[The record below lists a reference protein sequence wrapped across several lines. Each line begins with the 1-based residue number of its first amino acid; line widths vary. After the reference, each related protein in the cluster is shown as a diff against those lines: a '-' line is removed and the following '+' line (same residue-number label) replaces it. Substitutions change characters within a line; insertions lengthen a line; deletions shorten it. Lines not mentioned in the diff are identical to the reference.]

1 MNWGEGSLLAP
12 GDVECWQAAER
23 RDVIVL
29 DDLRKQHAL
38 AQGPLDML
46 HDAGLRGQDVVLLAV
61 LVLDRG
67 DLVSVRDGV
76 ALLHC
81 VAHERETVHVRRAVI
96 RGSACPGSRAGVL
109 GLPGLREVHCAL
121 RGSPGQGGKRPDSDE
136 LTVLHHGQGGALCHA
151 LLPGLHAAV
160 VGGLELDLLA
170 VLVLRQD
177 DGLVL
182 VHQVPNLH
190 QVPLE
195 GEVLVLGLLRP
206 GTAPGDAV
214 TLRQRVEV
222 RPLDHDHGLVVK
234 PEVQFVVVHQ
244 PVLDGHHRPGIG
256 RHTGVRGLVGSLRH
270 DETLS
275 LLDLVASVGRKGDEA
290 LALASLDADLH
301 GRLRRYV
308 GQRGLEALLHGHR
321 TEQGRPADKGEEAW
335 ANPGPRADA
344 EGDLLDIPVE
354 RSDRSVLLLVSQEHG
369 ICGVV
374 VAVSKRG
381 GLELGRP
388 VVQLAHLHLR
398 VVCQMV
404 PCESGERHKLPGL
417 PLMGRVEIEEGQR
430 EIWHDE
436 RLHAL
441 PVQESHL

>member
-151 LLPGLHAAV
+151 LLPGLHRAT
-160 VGGLELDLLA
+160 VGGRVIHLLA
-170 VLVLRQD
+170 VPTPRQGN
-177 DGLVL
+177 GLALSDRVSD
-182 VHQVPNLH
+182 LH
-190 QVPLE
+190 PVSHE
-195 GEVLVLGLLRP
+195 GRQGVVVGSLPRADP
-206 GTAPGDAV
+206 HDAV
-214 TLRQRVEV
+214 AVLQRLQGRPSYHHEDLLVEPV
-222 RPLDHDHGLVVK
+222 VQVVIGL
-234 PEVQFVVVHQ
+234 QLI
-244 PVLDGHHRPGIG
+244 LDGHHFPCKWR
-256 RHTGVRGLVGSLRH
+256 RVGVSGLVGDLRH
-270 DETLS
+270 GEALP
-275 LLDLVASVGRKGDEA
+275 LLDLVA
-290 LALASLDADLH
+290 LA
-301 GRLRRYV
+301 
-308 GQRGLEALLHGHR
+308 
-321 TEQGRPADKGEEAW
+321 
-335 ANPGPRADA
+335 
-344 EGDLLDIPVE
+344 
-354 RSDRSVLLLVSQEHG
+354 
-369 ICGVV
+369 
-374 VAVSKRG
+374 G
-381 GLELGRP
+381 G
-388 VVQLAHLHLR
+388 
-398 VVCQMV
+398 
-404 PCESGERHKLPGL
+404 K
-417 PLMGRVEIEEGQR
+417 
-430 EIWHDE
+430 
-436 RLHAL
+436 
-441 PVQESHL
+441 